1 MATVVPFRGILYN
14 PEKIQSL
21 ADVVTPP
28 YDVIS
33 PQAQSAYYQRHP
45 NSMVRLILGKKF
57 ETDASTQN
65 SHTRA
70 AEYYQSWLA
79 SEILKQDEKTA
90 LYLTATDFVVEDKPA
105 IRLGLIARVAL
116 APFEKKIVLPH
127 EKTFSGIKS
136 ERLELMKH
144 CHANFSPVF
153 ALYPDEDGIQAKL
166 AEQAG
171 NATPDINIMDDQN
184 QRHRLWRITDP
195 SMHQW
200 IETAMQPRR
209 LFIADGHHRYET
221 ALNYQSWSARTDS
234 TFSADHPANYI
245 MMYLCSMQD
254 PGLRILPTHRLLS
267 GMNEIQKNALISGAE
282 KYCDIVPIALEGNDA
297 GKAERQLE
305 REMRIHG
312 REHAVGICIRS
323 SNVFYALRLKPRIIE
338 TIFEPS
344 VPEALRNLDVMIL
357 SRLFFENILGLTPAD
372 FDNPERISY
381 TSSRSDAIQRVL
393 DGRCDAAFLLNPTRI
408 EQVQQIAME
417 GLTMPRKSTY
427 FYPKAISGL
436 VIHPLKRM

>member
-21 ADVVTPP
+21 TDVVTPP

-33 PQAQSAYYQRHP
+33 PQAQSAYYLRHP

-65 SHTRA
+65 PHTRA

-79 SEILKQDEKTA
+79 SDILKQDAKTA
-90 LYLTATDFVVEDKPA
+90 FYLTATDFVVEEKPA
-105 IRLGLIARVAL
+105 SRLGLIARVAL

-127 EKTFSGIKS
+127 EKTFSRIKF

-153 ALYPDEDGIQAKL
+153 ALYPDENGIQAKL
-166 AEQAG
+166 AEYAG
-171 NATPDINIMDDQN
+171 SFSPDIDFMDNEN
-184 QRHRLWRITDP
+184 QRHRMWRITDP

-200 IETAMQPRR
+200 IETAMQPGR

-221 ALNYQSWSARTDS
+221 ALNYQSWAARTDS
-234 TFSADHPANYI
+234 TFSADHPANFV

-267 GMNEIQKNALISGAE
+267 GMNETQKSALIAE
-282 KYCDIVPIALEGNDA
+282 ADKYCDMVPIAVEGNDA
-297 GKAERQLE
+297 GKAEKRLE
-305 REMRIHG
+305 REMRTHG
-312 REHAVGICIRS
+312 SEHALGICIRS
-323 SNVFYALRLKPRIIE
+323 SNVFYALRLKPRIID

-344 VPEALRNLDVMIL
+344 MPEALRNLDVMIL
-357 SRLFFENILGLTPAD
+357 SRLFLENILGLTPAD

-408 EQVQQIAME
+408 DQVQQIAME

>member
-1 MATVVPFRGILYN
+1 MAAVVPFRGILYN

-33 PQAQSAYYQRHP
+33 PQAQAAYYLRHP

-57 ETDASTQN
+57 ENDASTQN
-65 SHTRA
+65 PHTRA

-79 SEILKQDEKTA
+79 SDILRRDERTA
-90 LYLTATDFVVEDKPA
+90 LYLTATDFTVEEKPA
-105 IRLGLIARVAL
+105 SRLGLIARVGL
-116 APFEKKIVLPH
+116 AAFEKKIVLPH
-127 EKTFSGIKS
+127 EKTFSRIKF

-153 ALYPDEDGIQAKL
+153 ALYPDENGIQAKL
-166 AEQAG
+166 AEYAG
-171 NATPDINIMDDQN
+171 SFSPDIDFMDGEN
-184 QRHRLWRITDP
+184 QRHRMWRITDP

-200 IETAMQPRR
+200 IETAMQPGR

-221 ALNYQSWSARTDS
+221 ALNYQNWVSRTDS
-234 TFSADHPANYI
+234 TFSADHPANFV

-267 GMNEIQKNALISGAE
+267 GMNATQKSALISEAD
-282 KYCDIVPIALEGNDA
+282 KYCDMVPIAVEGNDA
-297 GKAERQLE
+297 GKVEKRLE
-305 REMRIHG
+305 REMRTHG
-312 REHAVGICIRS
+312 SEHALGICIRS
-323 SNVFYALRLKPRIIE
+323 SNVFYALRLKPRIID

-344 VPEALRNLDVMIL
+344 MPEALRNLDVMIL
-357 SRLFFENILGLTPAD
+357 SRLFLENILGLTPAD

-408 EQVQQIAME
+408 DQVQQIAME

>member
-33 PQAQSAYYQRHP
+33 PQAQSAYYLRHP
-45 NSMVRLILGKKF
+45 NSMVRLILGKRF
-57 ETDASTQN
+57 ENDASTQN
-65 SHTRA
+65 PHTRA

-79 SEILKQDEKTA
+79 SDILRRDERTA
-90 LYLTATDFVVEDKPA
+90 LYLTATDFTVEEKPA
-105 IRLGLIARVAL
+105 SRLGLIARVGL
-116 APFEKKIVLPH
+116 AAFEKKIVLPH
-127 EKTFSGIKS
+127 EKTFSRIKF

-153 ALYPDEDGIQAKL
+153 ALYPNKNGIQARL
-166 AEQAG
+166 AEYAE
-171 NATPDINIMDDQN
+171 NFSPDIDFADEEN

-195 SMHQW
+195 SIHLW
-200 IETAMQPRR
+200 IETAMQPGR

-221 ALNYQSWSARTDS
+221 ALNYQNWVSRTDS
-234 TFSADHPANYI
+234 TFSADHPANFV

-267 GMNEIQKNALISGAE
+267 GMNETQRNALIAGAK
-282 KYCDIVPIALEGNDA
+282 KYCDIIPIALEGSDA
-297 GKAERQLE
+297 GKAERQLAQ
-305 REMRIHG
+305 EMRIHG
-312 REHAVGICIRS
+312 REHAVGICIKAS
-323 SNVFYALRLKPRIIE
+323 DVFYALCLKPRVIE

-381 TSSRSDAIQRVL
+381 TSSRSDAIRCVL
-393 DGRCDAAFLLNPTRI
+393 EGRCDAAFLLNPTRI